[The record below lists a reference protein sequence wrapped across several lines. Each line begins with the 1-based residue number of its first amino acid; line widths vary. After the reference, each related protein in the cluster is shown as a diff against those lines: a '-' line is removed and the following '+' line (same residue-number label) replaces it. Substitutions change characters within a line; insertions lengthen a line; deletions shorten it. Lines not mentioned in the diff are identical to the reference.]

1 MQSPAFDPQ
10 QAHRHF
16 AATCFNK
23 TWDYLDKADRT
34 AAENL
39 AMISACHASHWH
51 WAQYEEHTPENI
63 SIAYWQLARVYAVT
77 NQPSN
82 AFSYAMLCLK
92 VTQDNHLK
100 PFCLAYAY
108 EALARAASVANKP
121 EEVET
126 YKQQAKNI
134 AETDLEG
141 DEKQQLLDDLN
152 TI

>member
-1 MQSPAFDPQ
+1 
-10 QAHRHF
+10 
-16 AATCFNK
+16 
-23 TWDYLDKADRT
+23 
-34 AAENL
+34 
-39 AMISACHASHWH
+39 
-51 WAQYEEHTPENI
+51 
-63 SIAYWQLARVYAVT
+63 
-77 NQPSN
+77 
-82 AFSYAMLCLK
+82 MLCLK

-134 AETDLEG
+134 AESDLEG